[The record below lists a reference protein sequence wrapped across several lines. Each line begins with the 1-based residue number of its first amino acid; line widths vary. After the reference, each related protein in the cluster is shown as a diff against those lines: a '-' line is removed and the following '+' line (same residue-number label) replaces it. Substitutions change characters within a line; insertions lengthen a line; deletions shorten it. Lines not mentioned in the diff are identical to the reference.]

1 MSQRTRRKLL
11 KLRSNLLLLLV
22 VCGALL
28 AAPAI
33 VMALITNLGG
43 NTSPTNQSDKADIAD
58 PSANTLPAQTIQSE
72 EANDA
77 LGKTVTLTGSNWQS
91 GESVRISVNDDQ
103 GKTWSRNVD
112 VTADASGQIQ
122 VQFQLPDWLV
132 GTYTVTAMGE
142 QSGVATT
149 SFTDGNV
156 SFRSTSPAPAS
167 WTVNYRTH
175 GGGST
180 TDNTCAM
187 GGTDR
192 SKTISPATTGTASV
206 SISNKES
213 MRLGT
218 VTVPA
223 DSTRVFDHWTD
234 QNGNTVANDACLS
247 GDPSGTNG
255 NITDLIA
262 HFDSAKQAP
271 EAQPQ
276 P

>member
-33 VMALITNLGG
+33 VMALIAN
-43 NTSPTNQSDKADIAD
+43 

-156 SFRSTSPAPAS
+156 SFRRTSPP
-167 WTVNYRTH
+167 VP
-175 GGGST
+175 
-180 TDNTCAM
+180 
-187 GGTDR
+187 R
-192 SKTISPATTGTASV
+192 SQRPWVSP
-206 SISNKES
+206 IES
-213 MRLGT
+213 L
-218 VTVPA
+218 
-223 DSTRVFDHWTD
+223 
-234 QNGNTVANDACLS
+234 
-247 GDPSGTNG
+247 
-255 NITDLIA
+255 
-262 HFDSAKQAP
+262 
-271 EAQPQ
+271 
-276 P
+276 